1 MYPVSTQQNAF
12 SQESLEFVLS
22 KSISK
27 VEPGDAGSLRRIA
40 DLSYDLLSRISKSEK
55 LRRMGQLGQKG
66 EAEFDSNVRLVGL
79 MIHLLQQYGYNDA
92 EMMASLEKKYRQ
104 LAPGI
109 YGKEA

>member
-1 MYPVSTQQNAF
+1 MYPASTQQSVF
-12 SQESLEFVLS
+12 SQEALEFVLKQPFS
-22 KSISK
+22 TGQNAES
-27 VEPGDAGSLRRIA
+27 GSLRKIA

-55 LRRMGQLGQKG
+55 LRKMGQLGKKG

-79 MIHLLQQYGYNDA
+79 MIHMLNQYGYNDA

-109 YGKEA
+109 SGKEV